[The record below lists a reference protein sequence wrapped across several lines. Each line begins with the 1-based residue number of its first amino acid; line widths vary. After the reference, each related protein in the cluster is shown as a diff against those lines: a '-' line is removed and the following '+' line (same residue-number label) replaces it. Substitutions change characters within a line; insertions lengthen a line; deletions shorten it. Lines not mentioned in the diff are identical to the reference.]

1 MAVLF
6 ALPALAGIAWGLISG
21 GAQYTL
27 IGVGVTFILLAGQR
41 FLNTPLSFRAALRA
55 FNGGDTDRALRL
67 INKSIEARPDYWESY
82 QLRALIYLS
91 RLDLARAERDAKTA
105 VSRRPDA
112 HPVYN
117 TLGQVY
123 LAQARFAEAEAVY
136 AEAVERAPDN
146 DLYHYHLGLSRYRRE
161 KYRPA
166 AEALARATR
175 GSLPRAMYDLAAHY
189 YLGGCLEALGEPD
202 AAAEA
207 FAAMSH
213 FRGGLAALRRQLR
226 NQPPYPHLEQMR
238 ADAADMAAR
247 LGMGEE
253 EE

>member
-1 MAVLF
+1 
-6 ALPALAGIAWGLISG
+6 
-21 GAQYTL
+21 
-27 IGVGVTFILLAGQR
+27 
-41 FLNTPLSFRAALRA
+41 
-55 FNGGDTDRALRL
+55 
-67 INKSIEARPDYWESY
+67 
-82 QLRALIYLS
+82 
-91 RLDLARAERDAKTA
+91 
-105 VSRRPDA
+105 
-112 HPVYN
+112 VYN

-189 YLGGCLEALGEPD
+189 YLGQCLEALGEPD